1 MHGVV
6 ADIEPQKR
14 AQAERLELLRRLADS
29 QEDEQRRIA
38 RELHDQVGQT
48 VTGLSLG
55 LKTLETS
62 LEPGHS
68 ATDHVRWLQSLV
80 GEIGRD
86 IHRAA
91 SDLRPTALD
100 DLGLE
105 GALGAFA
112 RDWSERCD
120 VALDLQCVGIDDRL
134 PPEVETAIYR
144 VVQEALTNIL
154 KHAHAR
160 SASIVVERRAGRVR
174 AIIEDDG
181 IGFDPLAVDQAPTS
195 DGGASGRPHLGLK
208 GIRERLALLAGE
220 LAVEAARG
228 AGTTLF
234 INIPLASGEE
244 A

>member
-14 AQAERLELLRRLADS
+14 AQAERLELLRRLADA

-55 LKTLETS
+55 LKTLEAS
-62 LEPGHS
+62 LEPGH
-68 ATDHVRWLQSLV
+68 AAADQVRWLQCLA
-80 GEIGRD
+80 GDIGRD

-112 RDWSERCD
+112 RDWSERSEI
-120 VALDLQCVGIDDRL
+120 VVDLQCVGIEDRL

-154 KHAHAR
+154 KHADAH
-160 SASIVVERRAGRVR
+160 SASIVVERRGGRVR

-181 IGFDPLAVDQAPTS
+181 IGFDPVAADRVPTS
-195 DGGASGRPHLGLK
+195 AEAPNRAHLGLK
-208 GIRERLALLAGE
+208 GIRERLALLGGA
-220 LAVEAARG
+220 LTVEAAPG

-234 INIPLASGEE
+234 VDIPLKAGEE